1 MPPVVTTSVAPAYAT
16 GQCNVHVWQGL
27 GQELGDPDVYLDVT
41 VMDASGA
48 QIGASHDSVDWA
60 SPLVVDSA
68 LPNPF
73 EVTPIEDKPKKRDSV
88 VKRVGGAIPAGR
100 PLQEDGPVSFGY
112 ANQAWDTTSE
122 QCSVGGWDNGKA
134 GDFFASF
141 FVGDTSIP
149 VRSEV
154 PEFDVGF

>member
-1 MPPVVTTSVAPAYAT
+1 MPAYAT

-27 GQELGDPDVYLDVT
+27 GQALGDPDVYLDVT
-41 VMDASGA
+41 ITDASGA
-48 QIGASHDSVDWA
+48 QIGTSHDSVDWA

-73 EVTPIEDKPKKRDSV
+73 DVTPTEDKAEKRNSV
-88 VKRVGGAIPAGR
+88 AKRLGVAIPAGR
-100 PLQEDGPVSFGY
+100 PLHENGPVSFGY
-112 ANQAWDTTSE
+112 ANQAWDTTSG
-122 QCSVGGWDNGKA
+122 QCSVGGWDNGNA

-149 VRSEV
+149 VSFEG
-154 PEFDVGF
+154 PKLDAGI